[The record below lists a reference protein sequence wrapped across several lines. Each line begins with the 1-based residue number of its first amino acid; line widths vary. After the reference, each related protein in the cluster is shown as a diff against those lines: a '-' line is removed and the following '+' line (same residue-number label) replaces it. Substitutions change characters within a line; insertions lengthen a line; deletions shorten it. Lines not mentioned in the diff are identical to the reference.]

1 MAKAPVRISRL
12 PIAKVAF
19 GVQYNP
25 QYGVRDNIGR
35 FIDRILDSEPFGP
48 DTFPL
53 SQAGAHDHVL
63 HSRTT
68 GDQLTVTQS
77 DILLDVKLMTTS
89 LDKVFEMARK
99 YDQIILKN
107 LKSLC
112 SVNEI
117 TRFGLLIRFDPLNS
131 LDYECPT
138 VRYMDTD
145 MGETARTL
153 ALRFSYQLPTHEGF
167 ERKGV
172 EDYRNIIYSLNQDEE
187 ETFFLSVDCQQYFNP
202 ELSASEWD
210 KKPYST
216 FAEGAISYHQ
226 NKVSSWVNRLA
237 KPNKAAA

>member
-1 MAKAPVRISRL
+1 MEKVPARISRL
-12 PIAKVAF
+12 PIAKAAF

-53 SQAGAHDHVL
+53 SRAGVHDHVL
-63 HSRTT
+63 HNPET

-77 DILLDVKLMTTS
+77 DILLDVQLMATS
-89 LDKVFEMARK
+89 LDKVLETAQK

-107 LKSLC
+107 LKSHC
-112 SVNEI
+112 AVGGIN
-117 TRFGLLIRFDPLNS
+117 RFGLLIRFDLLNS
-131 LDYECPT
+131 LEYECPT

-145 MGETARTL
+145 LGEAARTL
-153 ALRFSYQLPTHEGF
+153 ALRFSYQLPTLEGF
-167 ERKGV
+167 GRKGV
-172 EDYRNIIYSLNQDEE
+172 EDYRNIIYSLNQDEG
-187 ETFFLSVDCQQYFNP
+187 ETFFLSVDYQQYFNP
-202 ELSASEWD
+202 ELSAAEWG

-216 FAEGAISYHQ
+216 FAEGAIFYHQ
-226 NKVSSWVNRLA
+226 NKVSSWIDRLA